1 MVEAERGR
9 NLPLNGLMFTM
20 WNQRFLTHH
29 KMSALV
35 CLFFSLLFF
44 HQHCWSILNT
54 IASASYF
61 RWYIRCYKT
70 ALNRA
75 FFMLFVW
82 IYWNEIIADHLSNST
97 YTEKEIKGTEKI
109 STHSR
114 ANMIKKLANQRDLKI
129 VGCQAVAGI

>member
-1 MVEAERGR
+1 
-9 NLPLNGLMFTM
+9 
-20 WNQRFLTHH
+20 
-29 KMSALV
+29 
-35 CLFFSLLFF
+35 
-44 HQHCWSILNT
+44 
-54 IASASYF
+54 
-61 RWYIRCYKT
+61 
-70 ALNRA
+70 
-75 FFMLFVW
+75 MLFVW